1 MFGISPLGWVH
12 TLGSLPAIPAA
23 AYMFARH
30 GRIVPQSVAGTIYFV
45 TMLIGAATVFLVA
58 HQPVSY
64 GFGIATLLLLIA
76 GYGVGRLP
84 RLEDQG
90 LGQQGL
96 GQRALGQ
103 QGLARAAVYI
113 ETICLSLTA
122 FLLMLPALTETLRR
136 VPDGH
141 PLVTDLTA
149 PLLLGSQTALLVVLI
164 IGLTAQIIHLRKQN
178 KPAVYVKNMRPSQP
192 WRQ

>member
-1 MFGISPLGWVH
+1 MFGISPLGWAH

-23 AYMFARH
+23 AYMLACH
-30 GRIVPQSVAGTIYFV
+30 GRIVPRSVAGAIYFV
-45 TMLIGAATVFLVA
+45 AMSIGAATVFLVA

-64 GFGIATLLLLIA
+64 GIGIATLLLLLA

-90 LGQQGL
+90 VGH
-96 GQRALGQ
+96 
-103 QGLARAAVYI
+103 QGLARAADYI

-141 PLVTDLTA
+141 PLVTDLNA
-149 PLLLGSQTALLVVLI
+149 PLLLGSQAALLVILI
-164 IGLTAQIIHLRKQN
+164 IGLTAQIIHLRKRN
-178 KPAVYVKNMRPSQP
+178 KPTVHVKNMRPLQP